1 MISIRNITIVNT
13 TILEHLRKY
22 YKIEPNTTMN
32 PNTHTIENIQ
42 EYRLEI
48 HGNDLKAFRIA
59 PFIDETLFANEQ
71 TIFNIHEYTS
81 QYVRTET
88 GINFVLTRMIAF
100 INEPELFA
108 KDIYES
114 KIVECKINNT
124 VVNIT
129 KYNPLFIHMYQRLTA
144 IERQAYIHNPERN
157 NNNISQ
163 EHPHRGGFRYYPT
176 LGIYVQN
183 LNSPNTLVEIIRIA
197 KMRRETF
204 EIHIKLTTDEV
215 VRFRYL

>member
-1 MISIRNITIVNT
+1 
-13 TILEHLRKY
+13 
-22 YKIEPNTTMN
+22 MN

-88 GINFVLTRMIAF
+88 GINFVLTRIVLYSSEAEM
-100 INEPELFA
+100 FA
-108 KDIYES
+108 KDIYGS
-114 KIVECKINNT
+114 KIIECKIDN
-124 VVNIT
+124 VAVNIR
-129 KYNPLFIHMYQRLTA
+129 KYSKLFIHMYQRMTA
-144 IERQAYIHNPERN
+144 DQRQSYFQNHERR
-157 NNNISQ
+157 NNISH
-163 EHPHRGGFRYYPT
+163 EHRHSEGFHYYPT
-176 LGIYVQN
+176 LGISVQN
-183 LNSPNTLVEIIRIA
+183 TNTPTTLAEIVRVV

-204 EIHIKLTTDEV
+204 EIHIQLKTDEV